1 MPRFYHPDLPPP
13 EAIPPAAIPPAAIPP
28 EVIPP
33 AASVAPANTASA
45 TSASSSE
52 VANAVH
58 APWRE
63 IVTAFTVDLE
73 AEEARHA
80 ALVLRLRVGAEVELF
95 DGRGLACR
103 GVLVNVD
110 RKRTSVRLTHW
121 RRSPALT
128 PTLHLAVA
136 PPKGGRLDDLVNQLV
151 QLGVARLTPL
161 LTARSVVHPR
171 ETKLE
176 RLTKVVVEATKQCGR
191 DELMQ
196 LAAPSTLNDWLTQPM
211 ADGALRLLADPAGA
225 AELPTSVQSAQQI
238 CVLIGPEGGW
248 DDSELAAARE
258 AGYTPWR
265 LAPHVLR
272 IETAAAAAA
281 AILRW
286 RTQP

>member
-13 EAIPPAAIPPAAIPP
+13 EAPPP
-28 EVIPP
+28 E
-33 AASVAPANTASA
+33 ACVAPANAVSAAPASA
-45 TSASSSE
+45 LGA
-52 VANAVH
+52 ANAVH

-63 IVTAFTVDLE
+63 IVTALTVDLE

-95 DGRGLACR
+95 DGLGLACR

-110 RKRTSVRLTHW
+110 RKRTGVQLTHW
-121 RRSPALT
+121 RRSPALR
-128 PTLHLAVA
+128 PMLHLAVA

-161 LTARSVVHPR
+161 LTTRSVVHPR

-176 RLTKVVVEATKQCGR
+176 RLAKVVIEATKQCGR
-191 DELMQ
+191 DDLM
-196 LAAPSTLNDWLTQPM
+196 LLDAPTTLNDWLAQPT
-211 ADGALRLLADPAGA
+211 ATGTVRLLADPAGA
-225 AELPTSVQSAQQI
+225 AALPHSVQAAQQI

-248 DDSELAAARE
+248 DDSELAAAQQ